1 MAIELKITLS
11 DEQLSKIAIHIVNS
25 GLLDRLIEKKD
36 VPLEEQ
42 FLSLREVSNLLG
54 VTTTTLHSHIKSG
67 LLKAQKVGKQW
78 RVNRKALKEY
88 ANGE

>member
-1 MAIELKITLS
+1 MGLDINFELT

-42 FLSLREVSNLLG
+42 FLSIREVSNLIG
-54 VTTTTLHSHIKSG
+54 VTTTTLHNHIKIG

-78 RVNRKALKEY
+78 RVNRKALKDY